1 MIDVIFPFHR
11 NDQFLIDAVDSL
23 LASKGVKIRLIIV
36 DDRTH
41 KEKNFSEVFAKFK
54 NYEYIHTGG
63 GKGYGECL
71 KIGSLYLNSEFTA
84 LMNSDDTIHA
94 ERFIRQL
101 KMLDSS
107 EISISKMNR
116 INTNDKRINPLLGD
130 VTGSNYNSAFLLL
143 GAYGA
148 NASWC
153 MHREWW
159 LSNAFFDS
167 EQCLDW
173 RIALKSFPSS
183 KISYTNFPLYNYRK
197 HSNQVTAQ
205 RSIPNRELDSL
216 YLAWVSHLSLLL
228 PDKFSR
234 DVFNLMAIP
243 WNNSSVLDIDEY
255 LNFRRLILL
264 KIKDINPEIFIDFT
278 KLTKRRDITTI
289 RKSTDI
295 LTRIKLISK
304 CYKEFIPVGKDIL
317 YNFIK

>member
-23 LASKGVKIRLIIV
+23 LSSKGVKIRVIIV

-41 KEKNFSEVFAKFK
+41 KEKNFSKVFAKFE

-71 KIGSLYLNSEFTA
+71 KIGSHYLNSEFTA

-116 INTNDKRINPLLGD
+116 INANDKRINPLLGD
-130 VTGSNYNSAFLLL
+130 VTSSNYNSAFLLL

-159 LSNAFFDS
+159 LSNAFFDN

-173 RIALKSFPSS
+173 RIALISFPSS
-183 KISYTNFPLYNYRK
+183 NISYTNYPLYNYRK
-197 HSNQVTAQ
+197 HSNQVTSL
-205 RSIPNRELDSL
+205 RYIPNRELDSL
-216 YLAWVSHLSLLL
+216 YLAWVSYLSLLL

-234 DVFNLMAIP
+234 DVFNLVATP
-243 WNNSSVLDIDEY
+243 WNNNSVLDIDEY

-278 KLTKRRDITTI
+278 KLIKRRDITTI
-289 RKSTDI
+289 RKSTGI
-295 LTRIKLISK
+295 LTRTQLMAK
-304 CYKEFIPVGKDIL
+304 CYSEFISVGKDIL
-317 YNFIK
+317 CNFIK